1 MQINGTNNRQK
12 ASPFATEPVGRLIAR
27 FAIPCVISLVVNSL
41 YNIVDQI
48 FIGWGVGYLGNGAT
62 NVVFPITIIA
72 LAFAVLIG
80 DGGAAFMSLKLG
92 EGDTESVKKGAGNSA
107 VMVTIAGILLMVIF
121 LVLIKPILTLF
132 GATESTDPLLC
143 EYALQYGYII
153 GIGLPFTMISTA
165 LNSLIRAD
173 GSSKYAMFSML
184 LGAIINTAFDPIFIF
199 VFNMGVRGAAIA
211 TVMGQVASL
220 IVSVIYLPRFK
231 TFRLDAS
238 AFRLSGKTCGK
249 VLSLGVSS
257 FITQIAITIVMVLF
271 NNQLTNYGN
280 SSVYGPD
287 IPMTAMGIVM
297 KVNQIMLSILVGIA
311 VGAQP
316 VIGFNYGSKNF
327 ARVKKA
333 FIIAIVAAEIVAVI
347 AFFIFQFAPMAVVS
361 LFGAEEGQNGE
372 LYNDFAVKSF
382 RIFLML
388 CPLNGVQTVVAIFLQ
403 AIGRPV
409 KSAVVTLSRQIIFLV
424 PAAIVLPMFMGV
436 EGVLWSGP
444 VADGLAFILALVLIL
459 YEINKLKHMPSAKK
473 MLDADGAEQ

>member
-1 MQINGTNNRQK
+1 MEQITDKK

-132 GATESTDPLLC
+132 GATENTDPLLR

-388 CPLNGVQTVVAIFLQ
+388 CPLNGFQTVVAIFLQ

-459 YEINKLKHMPSAKK
+459 YEINKLKHMPSAEK